1 MKTTK
6 NNYIER
12 LSEIAAEFD
21 LQEVA
26 TVSEYNGYPA
36 GIIPLL
42 VGLESE
48 EQALAIREKY
58 EDVKFFELQT
68 KEGWNTYYR
77 LNSWVEP
84 YSYEADNDWDDSVSA
99 LWRKSDKLDDLEIYY
114 LGEGLQY
121 EAECLISDC
130 ADFGLTLDKPASPY
144 SECGIKEYEA
154 FLDAAEE
161 LIYEDESG
169 DDLSCLLRSIA
180 EMRKTVNW
188 VKEFR
193 SEFNSLK
200 ANEVLVIENNWS
212 TRRIKE
218 KSMSWYDGDV
228 TYRCIAVGFDPSL
241 LSDENEDEE

>member
-6 NNYIER
+6 INYIER

-21 LQEVA
+21 LQEVPS
-26 TVSEYNGYPA
+26 VSEYNGYPA

-77 LNSWVEP
+77 LNSLVEP
-84 YSYEADNDWDDSVSA
+84 YPYEADNDCSA
-99 LWRKSDKLDDLEIYY
+99 LWRESDKLHELEVYY
-114 LGEGLQY
+114 LGEGLSD
-121 EAECLISDC
+121 EAESLISDC
-130 ADFGLTLDKPASPY
+130 SDFGLKLDKPATPY
-144 SECGIKEYEA
+144 EECGIAEYEV
-154 FLDAAEE
+154 FLDAAEA
-161 LIYEDESG
+161 LVYEDESG
-169 DDLSCLLRSIA
+169 DDLSCLLHSIA
-180 EMRKTVNW
+180 EMRKTVDW
-188 VKEFR
+188 VKDFR

-218 KSMSWYDGDV
+218 KSMSWHDGDV